1 MKLWHFLVFLAFAFI
16 VGFAGALFK
25 IMHWPH
31 SDTILVLAFVLKV
44 LAIILL
50 AGKLLTHPKIKEF
63 LNW

>member
-1 MKLWHFLVFLAFAFI
+1 MKLSHSLILLAFAFI

-31 SDTILVLAFVLKV
+31 SDTVMVVAFVLKAVAVV
-44 LAIILL
+44 LLIA
-50 AGKLLTHPKIKEF
+50 KLVTHPKVKEF

>member
-1 MKLWHFLVFLAFAFI
+1 MKLWHVLVFLAFAFI

-31 SDTILVLAFVLKV
+31 GDMLIITAFVLKAV
-44 LAIILL
+44 AVILL
-50 AGKLLTHPKIKEF
+50 VAKLLTHPKVKEL